1 MAGRRLL
8 KVAIPRLPPQ
18 FCRQIAWSADRAE
31 DATMSGEE
39 KDKTPMGDQAFR
51 AESLYGRREESTF
64 AGALSFLRRRYT
76 RDLTGVDV
84 AVTGIPFDLATSFRA
99 GARFGPAA
107 VRAGSVQLAEL
118 KAFPWRFD
126 PFDHLAVVDYGDCY
140 FYHGHPDRAAEKITA
155 HTREIL
161 DAGAKTLSLGGDHFV
176 TYPILRAYAAKHGPV
191 SLVHFDAHPD
201 TWPDDG
207 TELNHGS
214 MFTRAVAEGVVDP
227 ETSVQIG
234 IRTVAPQRGFTVLDA
249 PFVHEKGSQAVAER
263 ALQVLGGRPAYL
275 TFDIDCL
282 DPAFAPGTGTPVA
295 GGLSSAQ
302 ALAILRALDEV
313 NWLGMDV
320 VEVAPSYDHAEITA
334 IAAATLA
341 HDWLCLLARRKAGET
356 D

>member
-1 MAGRRLL
+1 
-8 KVAIPRLPPQ
+8 
-18 FCRQIAWSADRAE
+18 
-31 DATMSGEE
+31 MSDPGDNP
-39 KDKTPMGDQAFR
+39 DKRPMGDQAFR

-64 AGALSFLRRRYT
+64 AGALSFLRRKYT

-84 AVTGIPFDLATSFRA
+84 AVTGIPFDLATSFRG

-126 PFDHLAVVDYGDCY
+126 PFDNLAVVDYGDCY
-140 FYHGHPDRAAEKITA
+140 FHHGHPNRAAEIITA

-161 DAGAKTLSLGGDHFV
+161 AGGAKTLSIGGDHFV
-176 TYPILRAYAAKHGPV
+176 TYPILRAYAEKHGPV

-207 TELNHGS
+207 EELNHGS
-214 MFTRAVAEGVVDP
+214 MFTRAVAEEIVDP
-227 ETSVQIG
+227 KTSVQIG
-234 IRTVAPQRGFTVLDA
+234 IRTVAPECGFTILDA
-249 PFVHEKGSQAVAER
+249 PSIHERGAQAAAER
-263 ALQVLGGRPAYL
+263 VLEVLDGRPAYL

-302 ALAILRALDEV
+302 ALAILRALGGVD
-313 NWLGMDV
+313 WLGMDV
-320 VEVAPSYDHAEITA
+320 VEVAPAYDHAEITA

-341 HDWLCLLARRKAGET
+341 HDWLCLLARQKSRA
-356 D
+356 